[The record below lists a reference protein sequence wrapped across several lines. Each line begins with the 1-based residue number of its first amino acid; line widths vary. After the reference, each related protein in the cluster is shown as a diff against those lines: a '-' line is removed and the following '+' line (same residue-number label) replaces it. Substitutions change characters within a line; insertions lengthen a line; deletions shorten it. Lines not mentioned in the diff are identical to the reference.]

1 MSKMPAKKKS
11 CFQITSVTQAQVAA
25 SSITDDT
32 ESLDDPDESRTEDV
46 SSEIFDVSRADY
58 DPEVCDIS
66 SSEETLNNVSETEAS
81 SSAMKSHIPQDVHIA
96 SVSGPPNGGV
106 AYRNTGPAHANTHV
120 VGGNMPATTYAAPI
134 PQSTAVASQSYS
146 TPQPPPASS
155 TTTSCSSR
163 FRVIKLDHG
172 TGEPFKR
179 GRWTCTEF
187 YDKDSESSSI
197 SRTVDSSKHVVTLD
211 HSVDKDTAGSV
222 ATHSESASESGYVS
236 APQGEAQSYGISHQA
251 FGGASQ
257 SFAASGLNGV
267 LQGPPTSMHMQKS
280 PGMPPSTQPQQF
292 PYSPQQQQQQQHHPP
307 SHNLPS
313 VMPPT
318 QLDYR
323 QQQQHQSTVAPQPPG
338 TTTSTTT
345 HTLPVASLPVGA
357 PLSQGPSPVMTPVGV
372 PHHMLGLVS
381 HVGDSA
387 GPAGGSLSSGQT
399 ASAQGLPLQQSPA
412 GLGGLFQGGH
422 PQQPTQPIGQAAPT
436 AMIPGILSGNPTA
449 PHTMPSQALAGGVLS
464 QSQPQPSRSGA
475 PQSEETRRKSDALP
489 QPTGMLGKDAGK
501 SVIPEGLTL
510 GAPVVNALF
519 GIPISIDGDEDSA
532 SGASVVAIDN
542 KIEQAMDLVKS
553 HLMYAVREEVEV
565 LKEQIKELYERNSVL
580 ERENAV
586 LKSLANTD
594 QLSQLSNQITTPPGS
609 TSPPQQQQPYQPQQN
624 PPTSAEPAAPPL
636 QPHNLSS
643 A

>member
-106 AYRNTGPAHANTHV
+106 AYRSTGAAHANKHV
-120 VGGNMPATTYAAPI
+120 VGGNMPATTYAAST
-134 PQSTAVASQSYS
+134 PQSATAVASQYS
-146 TPQPPPASS
+146 TPQPPPAASSS

-211 HSVDKDTAGSV
+211 HSVDKDTVGSV

-257 SFAASGLNGV
+257 SLAAPGLNGV
-267 LQGPPTSMHMQKS
+267 PQGPPTSMHMQKS

-292 PYSPQQQQQQQHHPP
+292 PYSPQQQQQQHPP

-338 TTTSTTT
+338 TTSTTT
-345 HTLPVASLPVGA
+345 HTLPVASLPIGA
-357 PLSQGPSPVMTPVGV
+357 PLSQGPSPVMTPAGV
-372 PHHMLGLVS
+372 PVHMLGLVS
-381 HVGDSA
+381 HVGDSS

-399 ASAQGLPLQQSPA
+399 ASAQGLPLQQSVGGAGAA
-412 GLGGLFQGGH
+412 GLVGLFQGGH

-436 AMIPGILSGNPTA
+436 AMIPGILSGNPIA
-449 PHTMPSQALAGGVLS
+449 PQTMPSQALAGGVLS
-464 QSQPQPSRSGA
+464 QSQPQTSRSGV

-489 QPTGMLGKDAGK
+489 QSTGMLGKDTSK

-510 GAPVVNALF
+510 GAPVVNTLF
-519 GIPISIDGDEDSA
+519 GIPITIDGDEDRNPSTAFYQAFPTTKLRELKPMGDRYDSVCVCIWNIDVLVTWEWACVEHAIMVLSLSLSHSHASA
-532 SGASVVAIDN
+532 GF
-542 KIEQAMDLVKS
+542 
-553 HLMYAVREEVEV
+553 
-565 LKEQIKELYERNSVL
+565 
-580 ERENAV
+580 
-586 LKSLANTD
+586 
-594 QLSQLSNQITTPPGS
+594 SQGC
-609 TSPPQQQQPYQPQQN
+609 
-624 PPTSAEPAAPPL
+624 
-636 QPHNLSS
+636 
-643 A
+643 